1 MIKML
6 DSGKEQIII
15 VNKGATRSL
24 MFMQKLENRIIF
36 FMMLS
41 FCEIS
46 SQLHSQ
52 YSIYALCLM
61 NIWSG

>member
-6 DSGKEQIII
+6 DSGKEQTII

-24 MFMQKLENRIIF
+24 MFMQKLENRIIIF

-41 FCEIS
+41 FCEI
-46 SQLHSQ
+46 
-52 YSIYALCLM
+52 
-61 NIWSG
+61 